1 MISIPIT
8 EVKLFMNHL
17 LCRSTFDAF
26 CVPELSLSTFA
37 SFHMDGH
44 ILKDYYTKE
53 EYETLYKDRTPIAR
67 WKQLRPVC
75 FELIRGNHT
84 PLSFSIVLQLSSRA
98 VESFLSETDTSFTVS
113 DINGLFLNLRY
124 KDSRLNA
131 VTGTSLNIFSM
142 DKLPVLFVLLI
153 IVHTF
158 PIILQQPSFLMTALC
173 KIV

>member
-1 MISIPIT
+1 
-8 EVKLFMNHL
+8 
-17 LCRSTFDAF
+17 
-26 CVPELSLSTFA
+26 
-37 SFHMDGH
+37 MDGH

-98 VESFLSETDTSFTVS
+98 VESFLSETDTSFAVS

-142 DKLPVLFVLLI
+142 DKSLEHAWDQKIQKF
-153 IVHTF
+153 
-158 PIILQQPSFLMTALC
+158 ILSLES
-173 KIV
+173 

>member
-84 PLSFSIVLQLSSRA
+84 PLSFSIVLQLSSR
-98 VESFLSETDTSFTVS
+98 F
-113 DINGLFLNLRY
+113 
-124 KDSRLNA
+124 
-131 VTGTSLNIFSM
+131 
-142 DKLPVLFVLLI
+142 
-153 IVHTF
+153 
-158 PIILQQPSFLMTALC
+158 
-173 KIV
+173 

>member
-75 FELIRGNHT
+75 FELIRGT
-84 PLSFSIVLQLSSRA
+84 AFFLDRPAALFPCSRIIS
-98 VESFLSETDTSFTVS
+98 VRNRYFFHS
-113 DINGLFLNLRY
+113 LRHQ
-124 KDSRLNA
+124 R
-131 VTGTSLNIFSM
+131 
-142 DKLPVLFVLLI
+142 PVFK
-153 IVHTF
+153 
-158 PIILQQPSFLMTALC
+158 SAL
-173 KIV
+173 

>member
-53 EYETLYKDRTPIAR
+53 
-67 WKQLRPVC
+67 
-75 FELIRGNHT
+75 
-84 PLSFSIVLQLSSRA
+84 
-98 VESFLSETDTSFTVS
+98 
-113 DINGLFLNLRY
+113 DI
-124 KDSRLNA
+124 
-131 VTGTSLNIFSM
+131 
-142 DKLPVLFVLLI
+142 
-153 IVHTF
+153 
-158 PIILQQPSFLMTALC
+158 
-173 KIV
+173 

>member
-1 MISIPIT
+1 
-8 EVKLFMNHL
+8 MNHL

-53 EYETLYKDRTPIAR
+53 EYET
-67 WKQLRPVC
+67 VC

-142 DKLPVLFVLLI
+142 DKSLEHAWDQKIQKF
-153 IVHTF
+153 
-158 PIILQQPSFLMTALC
+158 ILSLEN
-173 KIV
+173 

>member
-26 CVPELSLSTFA
+26 RVPELSLSTFA

-44 ILKDYYTKE
+44 ILKEYYTQE
-53 EYETLYKDRTPIAR
+53 EYDTLYKEHTPIAR
-67 WKQLRPVC
+67 WKQLRPIC

-98 VESFLSETDTSFTVS
+98 AETFLMETDTSFSIS
-113 DINGLFLNLRY
+113 DINGLFVNLRY
-124 KDSRLNA
+124 KDGKLTA

-142 DKLPVLFVLLI
+142 DKSLEHAWDQKIQKF
-153 IVHTF
+153 
-158 PIILQQPSFLMTALC
+158 ILSLES
-173 KIV
+173 

>member
-75 FELIRGNHT
+75 FELIRRQPHT
-84 PLSFSIVLQLSSRA
+84 LSFSDRPGALFPVQSNHFCPKQILLSQSPT
-98 VESFLSETDTSFTVS
+98 L
-113 DINGLFLNLRY
+113 
-124 KDSRLNA
+124 
-131 VTGTSLNIFSM
+131 
-142 DKLPVLFVLLI
+142 
-153 IVHTF
+153 
-158 PIILQQPSFLMTALC
+158 TAC
-173 KIV
+173 F

>member
-84 PLSFSIVLQLSSRA
+84 PLSFSIVLHVALVPIPA
-98 VESFLSETDTSFTVS
+98 PF
-113 DINGLFLNLRY
+113 IC
-124 KDSRLNA
+124 
-131 VTGTSLNIFSM
+131 SLNSSSAECCNRNIS
-142 DKLPVLFVLLI
+142 
-153 IVHTF
+153 
-158 PIILQQPSFLMTALC
+158 
-173 KIV
+173 

>member
-17 LCRSTFDAF
+17 LCRSTLDAF

-124 KDSRLNA
+124 KDNRLNA

-142 DKLPVLFVLLI
+142 DKSLEHAWDQKIQKF
-153 IVHTF
+153 
-158 PIILQQPSFLMTALC
+158 ILSLES
-173 KIV
+173 

>member
-1 MISIPIT
+1 MISIPIN

-17 LCRSTFDAF
+17 LCRNTFDAF
-26 CVPELSLSTFA
+26 CVPELSLSTYA
-37 SFHMDGH
+37 SFHVDGH

-98 VESFLSETDTSFTVS
+98 AETFLMETDTYFTIS
-113 DINGLFLNLRY
+113 DINGLFVNLRY
-124 KDSRLNA
+124 KDGKLTA
-131 VTGTSLNIFSM
+131 VTGTSLKIFSM
-142 DKLPVLFVLLI
+142 DKSLE
-153 IVHTF
+153 
-158 PIILQQPSFLMTALC
+158 TAWDQ
-173 KIV
+173 KIQKFIFSLES

>member
-53 EYETLYKDRTPIAR
+53 EYETLYKDRTPI
-67 WKQLRPVC
+67 
-75 FELIRGNHT
+75 
-84 PLSFSIVLQLSSRA
+84 SFSIVLQLSSRA

-142 DKLPVLFVLLI
+142 DKSLEHAWDQKIQKF
-153 IVHTF
+153 
-158 PIILQQPSFLMTALC
+158 ILSLEN
-173 KIV
+173 

>member
-1 MISIPIT
+1 MISIPIN

-17 LCRSTFDAF
+17 LCHNTFDAF
-26 CVPELSLSTFA
+26 CVPELSLSTYA
-37 SFHMDGH
+37 SFHVDGH

-98 VESFLSETDTSFTVS
+98 AETFLMETDTSFTIS
-113 DINGLFLNLRY
+113 DINGLFVNLRY
-124 KDSRLNA
+124 KDGKLTA
-131 VTGTSLNIFSM
+131 VTGTSLKIFSM
-142 DKLPVLFVLLI
+142 DKSLE
-153 IVHTF
+153 
-158 PIILQQPSFLMTALC
+158 TAWDQ
-173 KIV
+173 KIQKFIFSLES

>member
-44 ILKDYYTKE
+44 
-53 EYETLYKDRTPIAR
+53 
-67 WKQLRPVC
+67 
-75 FELIRGNHT
+75 
-84 PLSFSIVLQLSSRA
+84 IVLQLSSRA

-142 DKLPVLFVLLI
+142 DKSLEHAWDQKIQKF
-153 IVHTF
+153 
-158 PIILQQPSFLMTALC
+158 ILSLES
-173 KIV
+173 

>member
-98 VESFLSETDTSFTVS
+98 VESFRPKQILLSQSPTS
-113 DINGLFLNLRY
+113 
-124 KDSRLNA
+124 
-131 VTGTSLNIFSM
+131 
-142 DKLPVLFVLLI
+142 
-153 IVHTF
+153 
-158 PIILQQPSFLMTALC
+158 TAC
-173 KIV
+173 F

>member
-1 MISIPIT
+1 MISIPIN

-17 LCRSTFDAF
+17 LCRNTFDAF
-26 CVPELSLSTFA
+26 CVPELSLSTYA
-37 SFHMDGH
+37 SFHVDGH

-98 VESFLSETDTSFTVS
+98 AETFLMETNTSFTIS
-113 DINGLFLNLRY
+113 DINGLFVNLRY
-124 KDSRLNA
+124 KDGKLTA
-131 VTGTSLNIFSM
+131 VTGTSLKIFSM
-142 DKLPVLFVLLI
+142 DKSLE
-153 IVHTF
+153 
-158 PIILQQPSFLMTALC
+158 TAWDQ
-173 KIV
+173 KIQKFIFSLES

>member
-1 MISIPIT
+1 MSNLVLTLFINSPNPLIFRYFPAFPTIYHLISFFYIPLTFI
-8 EVKLFMNHL
+8 L
-17 LCRSTFDAF
+17 L
-26 CVPELSLSTFA
+26 EYN
-37 SFHMDGH
+37 
-44 ILKDYYTKE
+44 YYTKE

-113 DINGLFLNLRY
+113 DINGLFLKLSY
-124 KDSRLNA
+124 KDSLLNA

-142 DKLPVLFVLLI
+142 DKSLEHAWDQKIQKF
-153 IVHTF
+153 
-158 PIILQQPSFLMTALC
+158 ILSLES
-173 KIV
+173 

>member
-75 FELIRGNHT
+75 YPGFE
-84 PLSFSIVLQLSSRA
+84 
-98 VESFLSETDTSFTVS
+98 
-113 DINGLFLNLRY
+113 
-124 KDSRLNA
+124 SRLTGAEVLA
-131 VTGTSLNIFSM
+131 VPVVTDGHITTSRGMGTAIAFALELTKRLKDEETAKQVGRS
-142 DKLPVLFVLLI
+142 I
-153 IVHTF
+153 IYNV
-158 PIILQQPSFLMTALC
+158 
-173 KIV
+173 